1 MLRIQEPVLYP
12 LTLHPNL
19 PATTNDALHQ
29 SFQKKKEI
37 RPKPNGP
44 SSLNPAQNNKKNLS
58 TSHFLRQKLPPPSS
72 LLQTTSQV
80 TLNHRQQPTKTKKMQ
95 VLFPTQSLS
104 NNNVTKN
111 HDTIFQTSP
120 KGIQKNLGPHAFKN
134 LQKQLLQP
142 QLSPHFARFFC
153 SNPTKKL
160 CWDNLDNPQ
169 ENFLLKQHLVQQKI
183 EAGLNKRLQTL
194 KLPTLTSPHKNENE
208 FLQHWTTLKSSLPLT
223 KPTTPTETMVS
234 TKILTHWKNLKHKI
248 FSTTQKHFSAQTTKK
263 AKRKKLAATLDK
275 LSQKKEKRKAL
286 QPFTLFHEAF
296 DNLSNIPPDEPQATK
311 KQQTN
316 QKKSQPQDI
325 APEKPWILE
334 DNATFPTRSSSSSPR
349 LAPKEE
355 EEARLARASSPT
367 NQKTMPAEIEKLCR
381 KFPQINASMWEDY
394 HRTYDSQ
401 RVFSLESKARSWLLQ
416 FQVAPKP
423 IAGYS
428 DCWLRVTGLLLALEH
443 NFSTSHP
450 VQDGSDYY
458 PLNFRKETDISIFDR
473 IRIKPGALLNPPFHN
488 DHIADHLNFLI
499 QSAVQHNTCYF
510 VIVPFVPLA
519 QWFSD
524 LRARQIPGIHLTT
537 PLIFL
542 DKNKQVQGQSP
553 NTICVFLIGA
563 KGPFISTKNSPL
575 GLFYLS
581 EADQHKFKFP
591 LPPLEYTSH
600 QDAIQTQVNNISNK
614 LFHAIKGA
622 SSFLEKQKAKHK
634 LACKLDFLLED
645 TMAENIHDFPHD
657 SPSGLPEWLQHQDK
671 KTFKRKQVNNFQ
683 SMRKQFP
690 KKFTLV
696 EPGKDA
702 CKTCGQTTH
711 TTKTCWRTPLS
722 WESLNSTDL
731 RDKTI
736 LQAIRA
742 FQAKPLVFPQ
752 KIDLSWLLM
761 SFWPHVLEQEKR
773 FNSYVDA
780 RFNKAHPGLLI
791 SDYLQKFHLPFSRTF
806 WGVGT
811 ALAIGVHREAAI
823 RMFFGIPRHNA
834 ISAPPYEVTQK
845 LSSEDQEKLHAMH
858 LKKVTEGKLV
868 EVPPDFPF
876 AIQPN
881 FLITEKDK
889 DREIVDAFTENILHP
904 PQSLKMVK
912 VEDLLHFPP
921 TAVAMSL
928 DAKSA
933 FDQIK
938 VTPHTARWQGQ
949 TSVDKNGK
957 KHYYVALGLPMGVS
971 YCPKRCQ
978 GQLKD
983 MIQPLDTLL
992 STLKVYIDDLLPI
1005 IDGQNKSTEEL
1016 TLIFDSILV
1025 LLHKLGIKIS
1035 EKCFPEITATPTYL
1049 GYILNLAD
1057 NCFYPHH
1064 KHLYKVGAL
1073 IFDALN
1079 PNKRTTFRHYL
1090 QIKGVLSFA
1099 LKQKGVQLCHFI
1111 DEFIRVQFHAHKR
1124 DITEI
1129 LEMEITPNQYLIDL
1143 ALQLTTLLGK
1153 PENYTFRPT
1162 SFHPEAKTK
1171 IIVATDASPGKSGG
1185 FCLINGSTPDPL
1197 KYFPKLEMSESFDQ
1211 PTDPY
1216 HYQRRQ
1222 DYNWSSTDIER
1233 KALHKFLTEYLDP
1246 YLCEM
1251 QLPSPISL
1259 VVLTDSQPLTFQ
1271 LRQISNKDPLT
1282 NKEIKECDQILKKWD
1297 SSPQIYWHSRNTRLG
1312 RQADARTRDNH
1323 LSLPQH
1329 ILQSIADRWKI
1340 PHLYPFLDMYT
1351 LKKITPFD
1359 NSLKEI
1365 LHTPPHS
1372 TPVIF
1377 PHPNT
1382 SQAQL
1387 KNILEFLSLRQI
1399 HGVIVTPGTQVTKNL
1414 LPPHLYPTLNLGPF
1428 SSLQWDR
1435 LPRQLKQKKY
1445 PLLAIHL

>member
-1 MLRIQEPVLYP
+1 MQQKMTGSYP
-12 LTLHPNL
+12 I
-19 PATTNDALHQ
+19 AT
-29 SFQKKKEI
+29 
-37 RPKPNGP
+37 
-44 SSLNPAQNNKKNLS
+44 SSNKY
-58 TSHFLRQKLPPPSS
+58 
-72 LLQTTSQV
+72 V
-80 TLNHRQQPTKTKKMQ
+80 TKK
-95 VLFPTQSLS
+95 
-104 NNNVTKN
+104 
-111 HDTIFQTSP
+111 HDPIFQISP
-120 KGIQKNLGPHAFKN
+120 KGSQKNIASDNFKN
-134 LQKQLLQP
+134 RQKQLLQP
-142 QLSPHFARFFC
+142 QVSPHFARFFC

-160 CWDNLDNPQ
+160 CWDKLDNPP

-183 EAGLNKRLQTL
+183 EAGLNKRLQAL

-208 FLQHWTTLKSSLPLT
+208 FLQHWTTLKSSLPSVT
-223 KPTTPTETMVS
+223 PPTPTETKVS
-234 TKILTHWKNLKHKI
+234 TKFLTHWKNLKNKI
-248 FSTTQKHFSAQTTKK
+248 FSTTQRHFSAQTTKK
-263 AKRKKLAATLDK
+263 IKRKKLAATLDK

-286 QPFTLFHEAF
+286 QPLTLFHEAF
-296 DNLSNIPPDEPQATK
+296 DNLSTKQPHHPPSTK
-311 KQQTN
+311 KKPINKQGG
-316 QKKSQPQDI
+316 KPQNVASHNSLAKD
-325 APEKPWILE
+325 ASSF
-334 DNATFPTRSSSSSPR
+334 TSSSSNIFPPTEVQETR
-349 LAPKEE
+349 FT
-355 EEARLARASSPT
+355 RTSSPAKQT
-367 NQKTMPAEIEKLCR
+367 EVPAELKNICK
-381 KFPQINASMWEDY
+381 KFPQIDATMWADY
-394 HRTYDSQ
+394 HRTYASQ
-401 RVFSLESKARSWLLQ
+401 RIFSLEIKARLWLLQ

-428 DCWLRVTGLLLALEH
+428 DCWLRATGLLLALEH
-443 NFSTSHP
+443 NFSAFHP

-458 PLNFRKETDISIFDR
+458 PLNFCKETDISIFDR

-499 QSAVQHNTCYF
+499 QSAIQHNTCYY

-519 QWFSD
+519 QWFLD
-524 LRARQIPGIHLTT
+524 LRARHIPGIHLTT

-563 KGPFISTKNSPL
+563 KGPFITTKNSPL

-581 EADQHKFKFP
+581 EADQHSFKFP
-591 LPPLEYTSH
+591 PPPLEYAIH
-600 QDAIQTQVNNISNK
+600 QDAIETQVNNISNK

-645 TMAENIHDFPHD
+645 TMAENIHDFPHE
-657 SPSGLPEWLQHQDK
+657 SPSELPEWLQHQDK
-671 KTFKRKQVNNFQ
+671 KSFKRQTVNNFQ
-683 SMRKQFP
+683 TMRKQFP

-722 WESLNSTDL
+722 WESLKSTDL

-736 LQAIRA
+736 LQAIRT

-773 FNSYVDA
+773 FNSYIEA
-780 RFNKAHPGLLI
+780 RFNKLHPGLLI

-834 ISAPPYEVTQK
+834 ISAPPYEVAQK
-845 LSSEDQEKLHAMH
+845 LSPEDQEKLHAMH
-858 LKKVTEGKLV
+858 LKKVIEGKLV
-868 EVPPDFPF
+868 EVPPTFPF

-912 VEDLLHFPP
+912 IEDLLHFPP

-983 MIQPLDTLL
+983 MLQPLNTLL

-1064 KHLYKVGAL
+1064 KHLHKVGAL

-1079 PNKRTTFRHYL
+1079 FNKRTTLRHYL

-1111 DEFIRVQFHAHKR
+1111 DEFIRVQFHAYKR

-1143 ALQLTTLLGK
+1143 ALQLTTLLGN

-1171 IIVATDASPGKSGG
+1171 IVVATDASPGKSGG
-1185 FCLINGSTPDPL
+1185 FCLINGDTPDPL

-1211 PTDPY
+1211 PADPY

-1282 NKEIKECDQILKKWD
+1282 NKEIKECDKILKKWD
-1297 SSPQIYWHSRNTRLG
+1297 SSPQIFWHSRNTRIG
-1312 RQADARTRDNH
+1312 RQADARTRENH

-1329 ILQSIADRWKI
+1329 ILQSIADHWTI

-1351 LKKITPFD
+1351 LKKLTPFD
-1359 NSLKEI
+1359 NSLTEATQ
-1365 LHTPPHS
+1365 TPPNS
-1372 TPVIF
+1372 VPVIF

-1399 HGVIVTPGTQVTKNL
+1399 HGIIVTPGTQVTQNL

-1428 SSLQWDR
+1428 STLQWDR